1 MFMKNNSPRFY
12 IILLKKILTWYH
24 FFISF
29 IDWILNLENLYSKSK
44 IKILQDIYIYI
55 SFFIC
60 CHGHYYFK
68 KKKIE
73 LLFFK
78 IFFNDLDIK
87 INKIKK
93 LRKGSFNHFNK

>member
-1 MFMKNNSPRFY
+1 MVIDHMFMKNNSPRFY

-55 SFFIC
+55 YIYIIFYMLSWS
-60 CHGHYYFK
+60 
-68 KKKIE
+68 
-73 LLFFK
+73 LL
-78 IFFNDLDIK
+78 L
-87 INKIKK
+87 
-93 LRKGSFNHFNK
+93 